1 MNLPENISLIKWI
14 IDMHRLHISH
24 FVMKII
30 NDNKDILQDMLK
42 QLDSSEELKK
52 KKQLGIFFKK

>member
-1 MNLPENISLIKWI
+1 
-14 IDMHRLHISH
+14 MHRLHISH

-52 KKQLGIFFKK
+52 KKQLGIFFKN

>member
-1 MNLPENISLIKWI
+1 
-14 IDMHRLHISH
+14 MHRLHISH

-42 QLDSSEELKK
+42 QLDASEELKK
-52 KKQLGIFFKK
+52 KKKTIRNIF

>member
-1 MNLPENISLIKWI
+1 
-14 IDMHRLHISH
+14 MHRLHISH

-52 KKQLGIFFKK
+52 KKKTIRNIF

>member
-1 MNLPENISLIKWI
+1 
-14 IDMHRLHISH
+14 MHRLHISH

-42 QLDSSEELKK
+42 QLDSSEELKNK
-52 KKQLGIFFKK
+52 KTIRNIF